1 MPIMAWLHYADHAL
15 DPIRRSSSGSY
26 VAIAD
31 KPPSETER
39 NLRALVLRLDN
50 LQKMRTQE
58 SNRLEVA
65 RDRVKDDIVEHLQK
79 INEKIKEHI

>member
-31 KPPSETER
+31 NVAELER
-39 NLRALVLRLDN
+39 NAD
-50 LQKMRTQE
+50 E
-58 SNRLEVA
+58 
-65 RDRVKDDIVEHLQK
+65 
-79 INEKIKEHI
+79 